1 MSFWIKYFP
10 ILRGCL
16 HGAIAIAIYLSQL
29 MEFFH
34 NSRLI
39 RQIEQE
45 KNTQK
50 IRDLTRN

>member
-1 MSFWIKYFP
+1 MD
-10 ILRGCL
+10 R
-16 HGAIAIAIYLSQL
+16 
-29 MEFFH
+29 ERVEDNRVFH

-50 IRDLTRN
+50 IWRLDQELKPDCSYSNQAP